1 MDEVKGDRLARM
13 RAAAFKMVL
22 GVLAVDAVGIA
33 VYFLTPLTRSNN
45 GRMTLGLLWV
55 LATLAVLVPG
65 MRAVRA
71 ARRS

>member
-1 MDEVKGDRLARM
+1 MDDVGSDKLARM
-13 RAAAFKMVL
+13 RAAAFRMVL
-22 GVLAVDAVGIA
+22 GVFVVDAIGIA
-33 VYFLTPLTRSNN
+33 VYYLTPWARTSN
-45 GRMTLGLLWV
+45 GRMTLGLFWV

>member
-1 MDEVKGDRLARM
+1 MVEPSDRLARM

-33 VYFLTPLTRSNN
+33 IYFLTPVARSSN
-45 GRMTLGLLWV
+45 GRMSLGLLWV